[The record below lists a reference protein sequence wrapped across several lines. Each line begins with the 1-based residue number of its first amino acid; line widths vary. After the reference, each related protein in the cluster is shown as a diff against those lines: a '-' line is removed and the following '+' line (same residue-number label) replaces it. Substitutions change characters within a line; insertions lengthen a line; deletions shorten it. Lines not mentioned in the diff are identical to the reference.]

1 MPTLFAK
8 KAIKSYNTASGK
20 NKTIAKKEKPAPRHV
35 PLLSELKHDDSDT
48 ECIVLPAEGNKEV
61 REDEGMIE
69 VEF

>member
-20 NKTIAKKEKPAPRHV
+20 TKPIAKKEKPTPSHLSLV
-35 PLLSELKHDDSDT
+35 SELKHDDSDT
-48 ECIVLPAEGNKEV
+48 ECIVLPAEAK
-61 REDEGMIE
+61 REAIEEEGMIE